1 MSGLSTRMP
10 QTSIVP
16 LSICSSRSMQRSA
29 VLLPEPLAPM
39 IAIISPRATSN
50 ETPSSTWFEPK
61 RL

>member
-1 MSGLSTRMP
+1 M
-10 QTSIVP
+10 P
-16 LSICSSRSMQRSA
+16 LSIFSSRSMQRSA

-61 RL
+61 LL